1 MTDAKSDN
9 WYPDGENAARIT
21 EDLLPATV
29 TPEAA
34 GAAAEEIF
42 DAGGREAFLFP
53 IFRSK
58 VWEIGKCATQE
69 KTVKIPFF
77 LFQVLSQIE
86 LRQDTPCDVV
96 DGAAVAVDDAVEK
109 KVLEFSRLV

>member
-58 VWEIGKCATQE
+58 VWEIGK
-69 KTVKIPFF
+69 
-77 LFQVLSQIE
+77 L
-86 LRQDTPCDVV
+86 CDAGEDREISILLIAGTFPDRIASGHPVRRNRWCCYR
-96 DGAAVAVDDAVEK
+96 G
-109 KVLEFSRLV
+109 R